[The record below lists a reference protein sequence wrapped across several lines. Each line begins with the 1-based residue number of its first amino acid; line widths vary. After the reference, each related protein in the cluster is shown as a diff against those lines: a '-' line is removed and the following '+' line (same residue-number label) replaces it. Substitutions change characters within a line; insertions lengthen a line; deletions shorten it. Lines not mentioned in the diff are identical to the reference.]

1 MSWVEWVPPL
11 LRAAPRRARDV
22 VGVAFVAAVLLDV
35 DSVARVIQ
43 WLGEEVAR
51 ARVTEL
57 IESTGA

>member
-1 MSWVEWVPPL
+1 MSWVEGVPPL

-22 VGVAFVAAVLLDV
+22 VGVAFVAAVLLDIN
-35 DSVARVIQ
+35 SVVSVIQ